1 MRHMTDTDTTFG
13 NFSTTS
19 FAGRPSMMGRG
30 WENIVLSR
38 CSRGPLPTCT
48 HDVHG
53 SRKSCLHQVLT
64 MCSPFL
70 ESMETLLPLSIT
82 PNLDLAST

>member
-1 MRHMTDTDTTFG
+1 MRPMIDTDTTFG
-13 NFSTTS
+13 DFSTMS
-19 FAGRPSMMGRG
+19 LAGRTSMMGRG
-30 WENIVLSR
+30 WENISLSR
-38 CSRGPLPTCT
+38 CSRRPLPTCT
-48 HDVHG
+48 QDVHG